1 METRVTAIRKLNR
14 TLKFPKESGGNFLP
28 PDAAP
33 RFDLMFVSEMPSMRD
48 LSDVEPGKENIN
60 FLHTGR
66 DLFLQEM
73 IVKYGA
79 AGSYVTD
86 VVKTRS
92 LPRRPTKAEV
102 LKWLPFLLRE
112 VAIIQPRGLIVLG
125 KRTYEH
131 AFLPYV
137 TPRLPSSIRVDYV
150 FHYSS
155 QVPKPKFEERFG
167 SVVTSM
173 LAQSKRIPTFNPCR

>member
-1 METRVTAIRKLNR
+1 
-14 TLKFPKESGGNFLP
+14 LP
-28 PDAAP
+28 PDAPP

-48 LSDVEPGKENIN
+48 LSDVEPGKENVN

-73 IVKYGA
+73 MVKYGA

-167 SVVTSM
+167 PVVTSM
-173 LAQSKRIPTFNPCR
+173 LAEPV